1 MFILFQV
8 KFFFFMVLVLLH
20 YNEPAWQFKQGLCGS
35 LKSSILGHKNWNI
48 LNCKRKFIYI

>member
-8 KFFFFMVLVLLH
+8 KIFFFMDLVLLH

-35 LKSSILGHKNWNI
+35 LKSLILGHKNLNI
-48 LNCKRKFIYI
+48 LNCKRKFI